1 MKRLLIEE
9 LILWKNKQGRKPL
22 ILQGARQVGKT
33 WLLKTFG
40 AECFEEIC
48 YINFEQNNSVNHI
61 FEGSINPERII
72 EQLSVFHGKRIQP
85 EKTLIIFDT
94 NESFVH
100 CKIAIQM
107 KRSGQCLTIFSIRWT
122 F

>member
-9 LILWKNKQGRKPL
+9 LIQWKNKQGRKPL

-40 AECFEEIC
+40 TECFEDIC
-48 YINFEQNNSVNHI
+48 YINFEQDNSINNI
-61 FEGSINPERII
+61 FEGSISPERII

-85 EKTLIIFDT
+85 DRK
-94 NESFVH
+94 SVV
-100 CKIAIQM
+100 
-107 KRSGQCLTIFSIRWT
+107 
-122 F
+122 